1 MQSHKIVWQETK
13 AVALGQLIC
22 CIAMLDIYSLI
33 GRFTQSAVLGVLVGG
48 LLATA
53 NFFVM
58 ALCADIAA
66 DKGARQDV
74 RGGQSLVTMSY
85 LGRMAVLFV
94 ILALCAKS
102 GCFDLIG
109 LVLPLVF
116 VRPILTVKELIHKKG
131 VDPK

>member
-1 MQSHKIVWQETK
+1 MPSHKIVWQETK
-13 AVALGQLIC
+13 DVALGQLIC
-22 CIAMLDIYSLI
+22 CAAVLGTYYLI
-33 GRFTQSAVLGVLVGG
+33 GRFSRAALLGVLVGG

-66 DKGARQDV
+66 DKGVSQDV
-74 RGGQSLVTMSY
+74 RGDQSLVTMSY
-85 LGRMAVLFV
+85 LGRMVVLFV

-102 GCFDLIG
+102 GYFDLIG

-116 VRPILTVKELIHKKG
+116 VRPILTVKEFLKKKG